1 MSLAK
6 MLDTAL
12 MAAQHV
18 MRPAPPVPPPAAA
31 PATPIALPD
40 GNYTMTNPAA
50 FFAAVRAITGSLD
63 QVQVDTINRLL
74 AGATRWRAPWLAYAL
89 ATAWHECRLRPIAE
103 WGKGR
108 GRYYGKPGAY
118 GGQVPYGRGLVQ
130 LTHDRNYEW
139 ADKAL
144 GLNGSLLRN
153 FDRALEPDIA
163 ARILVL
169 GMETG
174 AFTGKALRHYLTG
187 DNATREQFRQARRII
202 NGMDKSDLIA
212 GYAERFMSAIAK
224 GGWRD

>member
-1 MSLAK
+1 MNLAQ
-6 MLDTAL
+6 MLDTARQ
-12 MAAQHV
+12 AAQHV
-18 MRPAPPVPPPAAA
+18 MRAAPPQPSHTPLPSA
-31 PATPIALPD
+31 PVRLPD
-40 GNYTMTNPAA
+40 GKYELSDAPA

-74 AGATRWRAPWLAYAL
+74 AGADHWRAPWLAYAL

-108 GRYYGKPGAY
+108 GRYYGKVGKY
-118 GGQVPYGRGLVQ
+118 GQVPYGRGLVQ

-144 GLNGSLLRN
+144 GLQGSLLRN

-163 ARILVL
+163 ARILVI

-174 AFTGKALRHYLTG
+174 AFPGKALRHYLTG
-187 DNATREQFRQARRII
+187 DTATFEQFRQARRII
-202 NGMDKSDLIA
+202 NGTDKDKLIA
-212 GYAERFMSAIAK
+212 GYAERFMAALAK